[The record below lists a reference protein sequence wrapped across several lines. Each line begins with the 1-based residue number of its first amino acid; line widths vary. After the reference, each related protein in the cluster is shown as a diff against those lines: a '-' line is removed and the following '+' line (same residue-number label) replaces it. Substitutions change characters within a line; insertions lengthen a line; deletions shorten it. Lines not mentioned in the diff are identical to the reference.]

1 MRDIMKR
8 SSIVH
13 RNTGFTLIEL
23 LVVIAIIAL
32 LMGILMPALQR
43 VKEMS
48 KKLKCATNLRSL
60 YMAMFMYSEDFNGK
74 VSLKDSI
81 VDRFTYREWYARF
94 HPYLKSPLIYECPSM
109 NKNESFIKWPREEES
124 DVDIWDRPI
133 NITYTGQEHVFGS
146 RDYNA
151 TGSETTIHQYTMT
164 ELGTLHAR
172 DHWVSILFA
181 DGLYE
186 VNGWGSWSP
195 ARLMEDLV
203 NTTPVIT
210 GDRARYRHSG
220 YCNFL
225 CSDGTVG
232 SLDDEYVLDLPNRG
246 WREIKPSMLK

>member
-1 MRDIMKR
+1 MRRSFRIKR
-8 SSIVH
+8 KF
-13 RNTGFTLIEL
+13 GFTLIEL

-43 VKEMS
+43 VKAMG
-48 KKLKCATNLRSL
+48 KKLKCATNLRSVYL
-60 YMAMFMYSEDFNGK
+60 AMFMYSEDFNGK

-81 VDRFTYREWYARF
+81 QDRYTYRLWYSRF
-94 HPYLKSPLIYECPSM
+94 HPYLKTPVLYECPSM
-109 NKNESFIKWPREEES
+109 NKSETFIQWPREDEN
-124 DVDIWDRPI
+124 DIWERPI

-146 RDYNA
+146 RHYDAVGN
-151 TGSETTIHQYTMT
+151 ETTIHEYTIT

-186 VNGWGSWSP
+186 VNGWGSWRS
-195 ARLMEDLV
+195 ATILEDLKGA
-203 NTTPVIT
+203 TPVIT

-232 SLDDEYVLDLPNRG
+232 SLDEDYVRELPDGG
-246 WREIKPSMLK
+246 WRDIKPSMLK